1 MTDHI
6 KFSKEL
12 IKGRIAEI
20 VFEQMF
26 RESGNFTIL
35 RFGYEYTLPELAQFQ
50 HSVELQKVL
59 ENMRH
64 TPDFVLISQ
73 SKKEVYLVEVKYR
86 SNYYEDEIK
95 QIAEETLK
103 KWDPSFL
110 FLATPKGFFFGP
122 CNTIV
127 TDNGKIGVLYDKW
140 ASKEIQEKYLE
151 LLNEF
156 ERRG

>member
-1 MTDHI
+1 MEDHI

-26 RESGNFTIL
+26 RESGDFTIL

-50 HSVELQKVL
+50 HSVEFQKVL
-59 ENMRH
+59 DNIRH

-73 SKKEVYLVEVKYR
+73 SKREVYLVEVKYR
-86 SNYYEDEIK
+86 SNYYTDKIK

-110 FLATPKGFFFGP
+110 FLVTPKGFFFGP
-122 CNTIV
+122 CHTIV
-127 TDNGKIGVLYDKW
+127 NDNGKIGGLYDKW
-140 ASKEIQEKYLE
+140 ASKEIQNKYLK

-156 ERRG
+156 EHK